1 MINFKYVRFQNFL
14 SYGNSPTTIA
24 LDESPITF
32 LSGKNGSGKST
43 FMDAICYGLY
53 NKTFRDIA
61 KPTVTNSV
69 NGKQCLVEIA
79 FDIGSTQYIVKRGIK
94 PAIFEIYVNDAL
106 INQDAAARDYQKIL
120 EDQILKLNFK
130 SFTQLVILGSASYVP
145 FLKLS
150 TPVRREIV
158 EDLLDIKVFTGM
170 RKTLK
175 DLNDDTLKE
184 KRELDTTISIT
195 VEKLKSIS
203 KYIDAIELDRSA
215 VREGIQTEID
225 QLYIDNQSLDTNQ
238 LELIDR
244 RTVLYADTSNLNEIQ
259 ERKNKLVEY
268 KKLYAFQIREE
279 EKQSVFFGKNS
290 ACPTCTQEITES
302 LRAEKQD
309 INIKKISTLNEAIEK
324 ADNILQGYEEKN
336 NIILNVLQEV
346 RKLDTMINDIGQ
358 SKNQNFW
365 KIDSLQQE
373 IIKSNN
379 SIDTKK
385 ETQELKTLAAAILK
399 MHTKKDI
406 LNEQLYN
413 YEVCS
418 NLLKDTGIKS
428 SIIKQYVPI
437 LNSLINHYLAELD
450 FYVNFTLD
458 ENFNETI
465 KARHRDIMGY
475 NNFSEGE
482 RTRINLAI
490 LFAFRTISETKNTC
504 NTNLLII
511 DELFSS
517 SMDTDGTDAIVGLL
531 RDMPDRNIF
540 IISHTISD
548 VPENWKHFEVT
559 KEGNFSIIEE
569 KVY

>member
-548 VPENWKHFEVT
+548 VPENWKHFEVA